1 MNLIRIENLS
11 KHFVINKR
19 QSGIGGVI
27 KSMFKPERL
36 LKKAVD
42 SIDMQIAAGEI
53 VGFIG
58 PNGAGKS
65 TTIKML
71 TGILV
76 PTAGTVEVGGI
87 VPYKQRKAYTKNI
100 GVVFGQRTQ
109 LWWNLP
115 VDESF
120 DLLRTIYRIPRPA
133 YQKNIELFTEVL
145 GIDEFLHMPVR
156 QLSLGQRMRCEIA
169 ASLLHNPKVVF
180 LDEPT
185 IGLDVVAKERI
196 REFIAKINR
205 ETGVTVIL
213 TTHDMS
219 DIEKLCKRIVIID
232 LGKIIYD
239 GNIDEIKDR
248 FGKDR
253 MLVVDFDEPATIQDC
268 DLHTTMKTEGLR
280 RLILFNR
287 DKISAIDLITKLSA
301 QYKINDFALQETEI
315 DNIIR
320 HIYEN
325 KTESAAVLRAI

>member
-1 MNLIRIENLS
+1 M
-11 KHFVINKR
+11 
-19 QSGIGGVI
+19 
-27 KSMFKPERL
+27 
-36 LKKAVD
+36 
-42 SIDMQIAAGEI
+42 
-53 VGFIG
+53 
-58 PNGAGKS
+58 
-65 TTIKML
+65 
-71 TGILV
+71 
-76 PTAGTVEVGGI
+76 
-87 VPYKQRKAYTKNI
+87 
-100 GVVFGQRTQ
+100 VFGQRTQ

>member
-169 ASLLHNPKVVF
+169 ARLLHNP
-180 LDEPT
+180 
-185 IGLDVVAKERI
+185 
-196 REFIAKINR
+196 
-205 ETGVTVIL
+205 
-213 TTHDMS
+213 
-219 DIEKLCKRIVIID
+219 
-232 LGKIIYD
+232 
-239 GNIDEIKDR
+239 
-248 FGKDR
+248 
-253 MLVVDFDEPATIQDC
+253 
-268 DLHTTMKTEGLR
+268 
-280 RLILFNR
+280 
-287 DKISAIDLITKLSA
+287 
-301 QYKINDFALQETEI
+301 
-315 DNIIR
+315 
-320 HIYEN
+320 
-325 KTESAAVLRAI
+325 